1 MLCARRTVKEWFQAS
16 RKEYGPESLACRVL
30 EDPSCAALDSFVLV
44 GSWQS
49 PKDVPRVAGIVE
61 AALKAGT
68 SCVFLKSQEDI

>member
-1 MLCARRTVKEWFQAS
+1 
-16 RKEYGPESLACRVL
+16 VL